1 MSNATGNLT
10 AFLDMVAECEGTAGD
25 EGFGALF
32 GYRPGRG
39 PTFADFSTHPDV
51 KTRFTQ
57 TDGTTNWTTAA
68 GRFQETY
75 STFMRLSAK
84 LGTTDFSPPTQI
96 LHASELIAEDGA
108 MEDVLCGR
116 LQSAIDKCAG
126 TWASLPASHYP
137 QPKRSY
143 SFALN
148 KFMQAGGTI
157 A

>member
-1 MSNATGNLT
+1 MTDSTINLT

-25 EGFGALF
+25 EGFRALF

-39 PTFADFSTHPDV
+39 PTFSDFSSHPNV
-51 KTRFTQ
+51 KTKFVQ
-57 TDGTTNWTTAA
+57 TDGTVNWTTAA
-68 GRFQETY
+68 GRFQETF

-96 LHASELIAEDGA
+96 IHASELIAEDWA

-126 TWASLPASHYP
+126 TWASLPASHYQ
-137 QPKRSY
+137 QPKRTY
-143 SFALN
+143 IFALN
-148 KFMQAGGTI
+148 KFTQAGGQI